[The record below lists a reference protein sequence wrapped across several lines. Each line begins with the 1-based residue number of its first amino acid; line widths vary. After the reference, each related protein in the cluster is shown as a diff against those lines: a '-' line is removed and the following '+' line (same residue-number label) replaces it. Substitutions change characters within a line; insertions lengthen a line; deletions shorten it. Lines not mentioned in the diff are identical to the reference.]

1 MRFFTNT
8 LNLLIVLLIL
18 NSCGVGKHKSEN
30 NESLQKPIYNSDYSV
45 AIIDNCGH
53 KISIDDKTYSLFSGY
68 DNTKENINLLNLNF
82 SGWNHASN
90 GSATE
95 WGNLKLPSNDYDFNN
110 IAKVNRSCNNFATL
124 NMILVKK
131 IADWNHQHANGFE
144 CNILAQGY
152 KFGDIKNVVFDIKI
166 NSAKTN
172 IPSVESLKKNY
183 SRFVDE
189 SDIQAMDD
197 GKVNIGI
204 TLCDNTNLNG
214 TIIIQLD
221 QLTMADQWVRVIIP
235 MNKLL
240 FYQEVNYKKT
250 NKTLEDLKNMVINRI
265 LIVGETKNGTV
276 LRAKIANWNTTVPE
290 TFKEMD
296 LSFKKIELELK

>member
-18 NSCGVGKHKSEN
+18 NSCGVAKHKSEN

-53 KISIDDKTYSLFSGY
+53 KISIDDKTYSLFPGY
-68 DNTKENINLLNLNF
+68 DNTKENINLNNLNF

-124 NMILVKK
+124 NMILLKK

-144 CNILAQGY
+144 CKILAQGY

-221 QLTMADQWVRVIIP
+221 QLTMAGQWVRVIIP